1 MKKFLRAGLFFVCLA
16 SQPVFAVSKAP
27 SDVAQSVMGLIIGAN
42 LGLGTA
48 KNITERKVWSK
59 ESLLKV
65 AAIFCSC
72 IVLSKMGSKWQP
84 FKYATVFSI
93 IALGFVSGVAR
104 EQESNKKQFNPAND
118 YSQSFRNK

>member
-1 MKKFLRAGLFFVCLA
+1 
-16 SQPVFAVSKAP
+16 
-27 SDVAQSVMGLIIGAN
+27 MGVIIGAT

-48 KNITERKVWSK
+48 KDITERKVGPK

-65 AAIFCSC
+65 AAMVSSC

-84 FKYATVFSI
+84 FKYATVFTT
-93 IALGFVSGVAR
+93 IALGLVSGVAR
-104 EQESNKKQFNPAND
+104 EQESNKKQFNPTND